1 VCTQKKSAFRLLG
14 LCVVLSLFL
23 AGCRTT
29 TGSPTSPSTSTDDWT
44 GEPRRVIIDTD
55 MAADDWMAILYLLQR
70 PDVSIE
76 AITVTGA
83 GEAHCGPG
91 TEYAL
96 GLVALAGEAAI
107 PVACGRETPLQGDHT
122 FPASWRQSVDNL
134 YGLTLPEGTNPV
146 SDQSAVELLTS
157 LIQSSSEKMV
167 LLTLGPL
174 TNVAEALQSTPT
186 LVDNLDM
193 IYIMGGAVHV
203 PGNVGGGNTKAEWNI
218 YVDPHAANIVL
229 ESGAPVTLVPLD
241 ATNHAPL
248 TTPFY
253 ERLKDSHSSPEAT
266 FVFDLLTKNRGFIA
280 SGGYYF
286 WDPLAAA
293 VLADESLA
301 TIETQDLV
309 VVEEEGPESG
319 YTKPAGGGSSVRVA
333 VSADGSRFEQVF
345 LDTLNGQVP

>member
-1 VCTQKKSAFRLLG
+1 
-14 LCVVLSLFL
+14 
-23 AGCRTT
+23 
-29 TGSPTSPSTSTDDWT
+29 
-44 GEPRRVIIDTD
+44 

-70 PDVSIE
+70 PDVSVE

-96 GLVALAGEAAI
+96 GLVALAGQADI

-122 FPASWRQSVDNL
+122 FPTSWRQSVDNL

-146 SDQSAVELLTS
+146 SDQSVVELLTS
-157 LIQSSSEKMV
+157 LIQSSPQEMV

-174 TNVAEALQSTPT
+174 TNVAEALQSTPA
-186 LVDNLDM
+186 LAENLKM
-193 IYIMGGAVHV
+193 IYVMGGAVDV
-203 PGNVGGGNTKAEWNI
+203 PGNVGGGNAVAEWNI
-218 YVDPHAANIVL
+218 YVDPHAANVVL
-229 ESGAPVTLVPLD
+229 QSGAPVTLVPLD

-248 TTPFY
+248 TTSFY
-253 ERLKDSHSSPEAT
+253 EQLKDSHTSPEAT

-293 VLADESLA
+293 ILTDENLA
-301 TIETQDLV
+301 TFETRELV

-319 YTKPAGGGSSVRVA
+319 HTKSIDGGSSVRVA
-333 VSADGSRFEQVF
+333 VSADGSRFEQMF
-345 LDTLNGQVP
+345 LDTLNSQSP